1 MSRDIF
7 GMLGM
12 LGNRQPVTIHPPCR
26 DFAPRA
32 APARLPDM
40 IGLTGETVSGVD
52 LKGMIR

>member
-12 LGNRQPVTIHPPCR
+12 LGNRQPITIHPPCR